1 MWGDCHQREPS
12 KVLELGHGTSRAA
25 DMGFRR
31 PNGLVSQHLLLNRRA
46 PHGAPHPGNSSPA
59 KPLPLVSLQTTSM
72 APTAGRCA
80 VGTSCT

>member
-1 MWGDCHQREPS
+1 MWGDCNQREPS

-31 PNGLVSQHLLLNRRA
+31 PNGFVSHHLLFNKCVHRGVPR
-46 PHGAPHPGNSSPA
+46 PGNSSPV
-59 KPLPLVSLQTTSM
+59 KPLPLVSLQMTST